1 MTVQEQKNLILNA
14 MREIFPRILPSR
26 LQEARQ
32 AVLSHLDM
40 THADFGYYPSGQPK
54 FDNLCS
60 QSVKTLKA
68 TGEMSTQGWEWRWN
82 GSVVSE
88 VPASQATPTTMEM
101 MMSIEDDLFE
111 NDLFE
116 DDLFDTVVNVNT
128 PSLYDLTCEDTLI
141 RLVATTPCFGKIV
154 QSDPVCQGCPL
165 LAQCCEKKGE
175 TQQAKREARE
185 ARNGALEIASK
196 AGYDLSK
203 VKVPKSAK
211 LHDTTEIESLADTSC
226 VVSGEPILKGEV
238 AYHIPSWGL
247 VKKVIGDAYKA
258 INNI

>member
-1 MTVQEQKNLILNA
+1 MTTQEQKTLILEA
-14 MREIFPRILPSR
+14 MREVFPRILPSR

-32 AVLSHLDM
+32 AVLTHLGM
-40 THADFGYYPSGQPK
+40 THDDFGFYPSGQPK

-141 RLVATTPCFGKIV
+141 RLVATTSCFGKAV
-154 QSDPVCQGCPL
+154 QSDPVCTGCSL
-165 LAQCCEKKGE
+165 FTFCLGKKDE
-175 TQQAKREARE
+175 AQQAKREARE
-185 ARNGALEIASK
+185 ARNGVLEIASK
-196 AGYDLSK
+196 AGYNLSK

-211 LHDTTEIESLADTSC
+211 LHKTDEIESLADTSC
-226 VVSGEPILKGEV
+226 VVSGEPILKGEI
-238 AYHIPSWGL
+238 AYHIPSWGM

-258 INNI
+258 MKSI

>member
-1 MTVQEQKNLILNA
+1 MTTQEQKNLILDA
-14 MREIFPRILPSR
+14 MREVFPRILPSR

-32 AVLSHLDM
+32 AILSHLDM

-68 TGEMSTQGWEWRWN
+68 TGEMTTQGWEWRWN
-82 GSVVSE
+82 GSVVNE
-88 VPASQATPTTMEM
+88 APASNTTHTMEM
-101 MMSIEDDLFE
+101 MMEQDDLFE
-111 NDLFE
+111 DDLFE
-116 DDLFDTVVNVNT
+116 DDLFDTEVNANT
-128 PSLYDLTCEDTLI
+128 PSLYDLTCEETLI
-141 RLVATTPCFGKIV
+141 RLVATTPCFGKVV

-165 LAQCCEKKGE
+165 FTQCCETKGE

-185 ARNGALEIASK
+185 ARNEALETASK
-196 AGYDLSK
+196 AGYNLSK
-203 VKVPKSAK
+203 VKVPKTAK
-211 LHDTTEIESLADTSC
+211 LHETSEIETLSDTSC

-238 AYHIPSWGL
+238 AYHIPSWGM

-258 INNI
+258 MNNI